1 MLIDDYINYHNKYS
15 KKYGSKTVVLMQ
27 VGSFFECYAIENEDP
42 LEKFNSENL
51 YNICDIC
58 NIQSSRKNKN
68 IIQSSRSNPIMAGF
82 PTLAIDKFIQ
92 ILLNNMFTIILIEQ
106 VTEPPEPE
114 RKVTNI
120 YSPGTNIQYINS
132 DDTPNLISIYIE
144 NIKDIKNYKDIIA
157 VGLSV
162 IDLTTGKSILY
173 ETFSDKE
180 DNYKAYDEI
189 YRFIQTHNPKEI
201 ILNVKSSNLSKEELV
216 TYLEINSRNYHY
228 FSNEHIDKNITKI
241 SYQRTFL
248 EKVFKNMNKSFL
260 TIHEFLD
267 IENNIYGTVSYISL
281 LQFAYE
287 HNENIIQKIEKPKIW
302 QGNNHLILTN
312 DSINQLNLI
321 DYSPNSGKYDSL
333 FGILNNTSTTIGKRY
348 LKDKLL
354 NPINNVEI
362 LERRY
367 SYIEELLLKN
377 SNSVYYYKEIET
389 YLNKICDIERLHRKM
404 SLKMLQPADFSM
416 LDISYR
422 NILHILDN
430 IEVFSVESRNIN
442 QILPNKDKLNLFR
455 EFINEYT
462 ELFDLNEIMKY
473 HLNNISN
480 SFFNKNQIE
489 ELDNI
494 QDEIK
499 EYRNILQTIANKLS
513 YYIEKGS
520 EYVKLEYTDKDGYY
534 LLTTKKRGESIK
546 SSFKNMGYK
555 NFKVKELDLEI
566 NPNNLEIKFLKNSCK
581 ISSDYLNSISYK
593 MRNKEEEI
601 KLKTT
606 KYYLEYLEIFYN
618 KYSDTLKEITNFIA
632 KVDFYKSNAKSSIM
646 YGYYKPNL
654 YFKNQEESIKNNS
667 FILAKEMRHP
677 IIEKIQTS
685 VEYVPNDISIGSL
698 NEIENTNPNPNTN
711 PNGILL
717 YGCNAVGKSSLMKAI
732 GLNIIMAQ
740 TGMFVPCN
748 EFTFNPFNY
757 IFTRINDNDNLF
769 KGQSSFAVEMSEL
782 RGILKRSN
790 NKSMILGDELC
801 SGTESV
807 SAQSIFAASVIK
819 LSERNVNFIFATHLH
834 ELYKRKDI
842 QSLENVKSYHLKVIF
857 DPKTKKLVYDRKLE
871 EGNGPTI
878 YGLEVCKAMD
888 LDEDFLKLANKIRQE
903 ILEVDERILSDNK
916 SQYNSDLYVDLCK
929 ICNQKATET
938 HHIKEQ
944 HEADENKMIGNIN
957 KDNLSNLVPLCN
969 ECHLK
974 VHHNNLLIKGYINT
988 SEGIK
993 LDYCYITEKEVNMKK
1008 NSKKKYSDFQVKQI
1022 LSYKDKQLSMS
1033 RAIIQIGEKE
1043 GIKISQQTLKKI
1055 WQGKY

>member
-1 MLIDDYINYHNKYS
+1 MLIDDYINYHNIYS
-15 KKYGSKTVVLMQ
+15 KKYGNKTVVLMQ
-27 VGSFFECYAIENEDP
+27 VGSFFECYAIENEKQ
-42 LEKFNSENL
+42 KFNSENL

-68 IIQSSRSNPIMAGF
+68 IIETSRSNPIMAGIS
-82 PTLAIDKFIQ
+82 TLAIDKFIQ

-120 YSPGTNIQYINS
+120 YSPGTNIQYING

-162 IDLTTGKSILY
+162 IDLTTGKSVLY
-173 ETFSDKE
+173 ETYSEKE

-201 ILNVKSSNLSKEELV
+201 IINVKSSSLKKEELI

-228 FSNEHIDKNITKI
+228 ISDEHIDKNILKL

-248 EKVFKNMNKSFL
+248 EKVFKNLNKSFL

-267 IENNIYGTVSYISL
+267 LENKIYGTISYISL

-302 QGNNHLILTN
+302 ESNNYLILTN

-333 FGILNNTSTTIGKRY
+333 FGILNNTSTTLGKRY

-354 NPINNVEI
+354 NPINNVET
-362 LERRY
+362 LEKRY

-422 NILHILDN
+422 NILNILDN
-430 IEVFSVESRNIN
+430 IEVFSIESRNIN
-442 QILPNKDKLNLFR
+442 QLLPNKQNLDLFR

-489 ELDNI
+489 ELDTL
-494 QDEIK
+494 QDTIK
-499 EYRNILQTIANKLS
+499 EYRNILLTIANKLS

-520 EYVKLEYTDKDGYY
+520 EYVKLEFTDKDGYY

-546 SSFKNMGYK
+546 NSFKNMGYK
-555 NFKVKELDLEI
+555 KIKIKEIDLELD
-566 NPNNLEIKFLKNSCK
+566 PNKLEIKFLKNSCK
-581 ISSDYLNSISYK
+581 ITSDYLNSISYK
-593 MRNKEEEI
+593 MRLKEEEI
-601 KLKTT
+601 KSKTT
-606 KYYLEYLEIFYN
+606 EYYLKYLEIFYS
-618 KYSDTLKEITNFIA
+618 KYSESLKEIANFIA
-632 KVDFYKSNAKSSIM
+632 KIDFYKSNAKSSIM

-654 YFKNQEESIKNNS
+654 HFKNQNDAMNNNS

-685 VEYVPNDISIGSL
+685 VEYVPNDISIGSINENV
-698 NEIENTNPNPNTN
+698 NEIKK

-748 EFTFNPFNY
+748 EFHYNPFNY

-782 RGILKRSN
+782 RGILKRSD

-842 QSLENVKSYHLKVIF
+842 QSLNNVKSYHLKVIF
-857 DPKTKKLVYDRKLE
+857 DPQTKKLIYDRKLE

-903 ILEVDERILSDNK
+903 ILEVDEKILSDHK

-929 ICNQKATET
+929 VCNEKATET

-944 HEADENKMIGNIN
+944 HEADENKMIGNIP

-974 VHHNNLLIKGYINT
+974 VHHNNLLIRGYINT

-993 LDYCYITEKEVNMKK
+993 LDYEYITQKEVNNKK
-1008 NSKKKYSDFQVKQI
+1008 NNRKKYSEFQVKQI
-1022 LSYKDKQLSMS
+1022 LNYKNKQLSMN
-1033 RAIIQIGEKE
+1033 RTIIQLNEKE

-1055 WQGKY
+1055 WQGDY